1 MSECRAQYGQRSPP
15 PSAASFWVCQSK
27 YFAQRQS
34 QEIRYPQYVVWELQP
49 DKEAIQKQMSSLGGP
64 VLSSRPHKVWWTP
77 RHIQNLMALQ
87 GIKGPSYRLIHGNT
101 KEIFNMK
108 METMGS
114 PRNLSDDVLSAV
126 QPHIRSWT
134 KIYGKNYLQ
143 WPGSQAQLVVM
154 EPELCKE
161 ILSNKDGA
169 YPKREPEGYVKKLV
183 GDSMGTT
190 NQADKWSKVR
200 KLANHAFHGESLK
213 SMIPAMIASA
223 ETMLDGWKNHE
234 GKEIEVYEQFRTAF
248 SSSYLE
254 GKSFFDNLMKL
265 SFLLV
270 KKFFQSQI
278 SRHQIFKSSDDIES
292 EKLDKAMRDFIIVI
306 VKKREKATTT
316 GEENKF
322 GNDYLGLL
330 LKAHL
335 DTNDLVDECKAFYF
349 AGQETSNGLLAW
361 IIFLL
366 ALHTDWQEEA
376 RKEVL
381 QLFGKQNPTHDDI
394 SKLKTMSMIIN
405 ESLRLYPSVL
415 SIDRKVTREVKL
427 GRLIV
432 PANVELLISCL
443 ALHHEPEFWGKTC
456 TFLNHIDSRKI
467 ALSMILQ
474 RYQFTLSPGYVHSP
488 VDYLTIRPQHG
499 VQVMLHKL
507 FLCVFLL
514 LLAFLNIF
522 DKLWWAPTRIQKLM
536 ALQGIKGPSYRPI
549 HGNTKEMME

>member
-1 MSECRAQYGQRSPP
+1 MRTYFVSNHGLSLIYNCHLGSHFILTTCWIHFNYCVNCYEFVLLCTMFCPLLIFFSFFVYHFHRGRCYWAYAHCKAVQAMCFSYVVQQNKSNECRAQYGERSPP
-15 PSAASFWVCQSK
+15 PSAASFWVCQCK
-27 YFAQRQS
+27 YFA
-34 QEIRYPQYVVWELQP
+34 
-49 DKEAIQKQMSSLGGP
+49 
-64 VLSSRPHKVWWTP
+64 
-77 RHIQNLMALQ
+77 Q

-143 WPGSQAQLVVM
+143 WHGSQAQLVIM

-169 YPKREPEGYVKKLV
+169 YLKREPEGYVKKLV

-190 NQADKWSKVR
+190 NQADKSAKVR

-234 GKEIEVYEQFRTAF
+234 GKEIEVYEQFRLFTSEVISRTAF

-270 KKFFQSQI
+270 KNSFKVRFPGI
-278 SRHQIFKSSDDIES
+278 SKIFKSSDDIES
-292 EKLDKAMRDFIIVI
+292 EKLDKAMRDSIIAI
-306 VKKREKATTT
+306 VKKREKAAKT
-316 GEENKF
+316 GEENNF

-335 DTNDLVDECKAFYF
+335 DTNDLVDECKTFYF
-349 AGQETSNGLLAW
+349 AGQETTNGLLAW

-381 QLFGKQNPTHDDI
+381 KLFGKQNPTHDDI
-394 SKLKTMSMIIN
+394 
-405 ESLRLYPSVL
+405 PS
-415 SIDRKVTREVKL
+415 
-427 GRLIV
+427 
-432 PANVELLISCL
+432 
-443 ALHHEPEFWGKTC
+443 
-456 TFLNHIDSRKI
+456 
-467 ALSMILQ
+467 
-474 RYQFTLSPGYVHSP
+474 
-488 VDYLTIRPQHG
+488 
-499 VQVMLHKL
+499 
-507 FLCVFLL
+507 
-514 LLAFLNIF
+514 
-522 DKLWWAPTRIQKLM
+522 
-536 ALQGIKGPSYRPI
+536 
-549 HGNTKEMME
+549 